1 MTHYF
6 NNAVAAIAALAL
18 TLGIMAYA
26 IVPAEQVI
34 MLGTVA

>member
-6 NNAVAAIAALAL
+6 NNAVAAIAALA
-18 TLGIMAYA
+18 LGIMAYA